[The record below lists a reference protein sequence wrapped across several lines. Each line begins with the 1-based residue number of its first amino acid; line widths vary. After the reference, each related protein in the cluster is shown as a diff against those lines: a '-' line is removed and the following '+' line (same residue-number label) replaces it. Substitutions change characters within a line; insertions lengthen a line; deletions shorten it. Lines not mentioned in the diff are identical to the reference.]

1 MSSDC
6 TYDAADAAARLEAA
20 LVDADGYAR
29 NIGRVELEVLGPG
42 TVRWTLY
49 GGQPYQ
55 RLHSLTG
62 SPGDVAGFC
71 AATQI
76 LLEQQIGGEHVQ
88 TDQGP

>member
-20 LVDADGYAR
+20 LVDADGHAK
-29 NIGRVELEVLGPG
+29 NIASVELEVLGPG
-42 TVRWTLY
+42 QVRWTLY
-49 GGQPYQ
+49 GGEPYQ

-71 AATQI
+71 QATQI
-76 LLEQQIGGEHVQ
+76 LLEQQLGGDHAQ
-88 TDQGP
+88 TDQRS